1 MVKFV
6 VSLRP
11 LCLGAVAF
19 LLCLLVD
26 PLMAQKDGRPTAVAG
41 PISIDAKVRSLT
53 AVFAEIAAQS
63 GARFA
68 ALVPDPEPVVTLS
81 IRNGTVRAALEQVA
95 AAANEQVDE
104 TRRGVLLLSS
114 SEDAPWKRGPDVLI
128 VWELLRHL
136 SDKQRAELLSG
147 RTLPL
152 SDVPI
157 EAEPRVL
164 DWILRDDEFARA
176 CFRDRRRAYVCLS
189 YTPRVIL
196 RGEGGASLGQSARID
211 IQKTQQGFAQRQYQ
225 TLERKYLEDP
235 SWPLSKP
242 IPMPEGP
249 IRPPKTEETADL
261 DAEGPLVPDVE
272 DASVDA
278 IVQELLRT
286 PAHGVRTVVVAK
298 GGASVEYHAAPPDVR
313 LVQTKD
319 GRLVGLD
326 AGAAYPIPQAATRT
340 LEEWCSLAT
349 ALTGQALVVEGKR
362 SQERVF
368 ISAGEYTRR
377 ELIGI
382 LYKCA
387 GLDVQPLAGGG
398 RLLAGKPEALNRPGP
413 VTGDEARAEMLEM
426 LRPLLLSCDA
436 VPVEPFQDEPPNRRQ
451 DLTTRYPGYP
461 TGKIVDLGPFS
472 PEEIL
477 SRKRCALKELPP
489 EQRAWVAAAVRHS
502 RAHRVLPEVR
512 EVQLVPGLTFTVCLA
527 DPGGTRKKIEGRPDR
542 AALRERYPGCM
553 IYGIYGDGI
562 YGGGGETWVID
573 APPRRLRFQVHWR

>member
-68 ALVPDPEPVVTLS
+68 ALVPDPEPVVTLN

-147 RTLPL
+147 GTLPL
-152 SDVPI
+152 SEVPL

-164 DWILRDDEFARA
+164 DWILRDSEFARA
-176 CFRDRRRAYVCLS
+176 CFRDRRRGYVCLS

-196 RGEGGASLGQSARID
+196 RGEGGASLGHSARID
-211 IQKTQQGFAQRQYQ
+211 IQETQQGFAQRQYQ
-225 TLERKYLEDP
+225 SLERKYLEDP

-249 IRPPKTEETADL
+249 IRPPETDEAT
-261 DAEGPLVPDVE
+261 VPDTEVPPPPGADGPATAPRVTQG
-272 DASVDA
+272 DARDA
-278 IVQELLRT
+278 PISRP
-286 PAHGVRTVVVAK
+286 PASPSFHLQG
-298 GGASVEYHAAPPDVR
+298 S
-313 LVQTKD
+313 
-319 GRLVGLD
+319 
-326 AGAAYPIPQAATRT
+326 ATRI
-340 LEEWCSLAT
+340 LRGWCEFITKLA
-349 ALTGQALVVEGKR
+349 GQPVVLHWKQ

-368 ISAGEYTRR
+368 ISAGEYTRD

-387 GLDVQPLAGGG
+387 GLDLQPLAGGG

-436 VPVEPFQDEPPNRRQ
+436 VPVEPFQDEPPDRRRN
-451 DLTTRYPGYP
+451 LTTRYPGHP
-461 TGKIVDLGPFS
+461 EGKIADLGPFS
-472 PEEIL
+472 GEEIL
-477 SRKRCALKELPP
+477 SRTRCSLEDLPA
-489 EQRAWVAAAVRHS
+489 EQRTWVVAAIRHS
-502 RAHRVLPEVR
+502 GARDVLPKVR
-512 EVQLVPGLTFTVCLA
+512 EVELVPGFAFTVHLG
-527 DPGGTRKKIEGRPDR
+527 DPGATVKKFGHGLDI
-542 AALRERYPGCM
+542 ATLRERYPYSL
-553 IYGIYGDGI
+553 IYSGSGQAQ
-562 YGGGGETWVID
+562 VID
-573 APPRRLRFQVHWR
+573 GPPTAMVFRVHWR